1 MEILIGI
8 GIFIAIVLLIEGLYF
23 VTRAL
28 HNPELKRVR
37 KQLKVLSFEEY
48 APTADIEKKR
58 ILSDI
63 PWLNKILWR
72 IPKISSLESTWRQS
86 GTQYP
91 LGVYILSSLVLF
103 FIGIGLLP
111 LIFTAKRLILFPIAV
126 LLGMIPLFIL
136 HIKKKKRIQKFESQ
150 LPDALDLIA
159 RALKSGHAFSSGLK
173 MVSEE
178 FGDPLGP
185 EFERTLDEVNFGID
199 LKQALRNLL
208 LRLDCPD
215 LKFFVIAI
223 ILQRETG
230 GNLAEILG
238 NISRLIRER
247 FKLQGHIRT
256 LSAEGRMSAMVLIGI
271 PIAVALALTLIR
283 PEYISHLFTDP
294 IGNVLVAFALG
305 MMIAGVLVIRKMI
318 RIEV

>member
-136 HIKKKKRIQKFESQ
+136 HIKKKRGSKNSKAS
-150 LPDALDLIA
+150 
-159 RALKSGHAFSSGLK
+159 
-173 MVSEE
+173 
-178 FGDPLGP
+178 
-185 EFERTLDEVNFGID
+185 
-199 LKQALRNLL
+199 
-208 LRLDCPD
+208 C
-215 LKFFVIAI
+215 
-223 ILQRETG
+223 
-230 GNLAEILG
+230 
-238 NISRLIRER
+238 
-247 FKLQGHIRT
+247 
-256 LSAEGRMSAMVLIGI
+256 RM
-271 PIAVALALTLIR
+271 
-283 PEYISHLFTDP
+283 H
-294 IGNVLVAFALG
+294 
-305 MMIAGVLVIRKMI
+305 
-318 RIEV
+318 

>member
-8 GIFIAIVLLIEGLYF
+8 GIFTAIVLLIEGLYF
-23 VTRAL
+23 VTRAVR
-28 HNPELKRVR
+28 NPELKRVR

-48 APTADIEKKR
+48 TPTADIEIKR

-63 PWLNKILWR
+63 PWLNRILWK

-91 LGVYILSSLVLF
+91 LGAYILSSVVLF
-103 FIGIGLLP
+103 FIGIGLVP
-111 LIFTAKRLILFPIAV
+111 LIFFANRLILFPIAV
-126 LLGMIPLFIL
+126 LLGVIPFFIL
-136 HIKKKKRIQKFESQ
+136 HIKKKKRLRKFETQ
-150 LPDALDLIA
+150 LPDALDLIT
-159 RALKSGHAFSSGLK
+159 RSLKAGHAFTSGLK

-178 FGDPLGP
+178 FMDPLGP

-208 LRLDCPD
+208 LRIDCPD
-215 LKFFVIAI
+215 LKFFVVAI

-256 LSAEGRMSAMVLIGI
+256 LSAEGRMSAIVLIAI
-271 PIAVALALTLIR
+271 PIGVALILSFLR
-283 PEYISHLFTDP
+283 PDYISLLATDP
-294 IGNVLVAFALG
+294 IGNILIAFALF
-305 MMIAGVLVIRKMI
+305 MMICGVLVIRKLI